1 MSKPQNVTED
11 LFNIIDLLN
20 EYILNAIIKVKKI
33 IQMSFVK
40 I

>member
-1 MSKPQNVTED
+1 MSKPQNVTKD
-11 LFNIIDLLN
+11 LFNNIDLLN

-33 IQMSFVK
+33 SQMSFVK

>member
-20 EYILNAIIKVKKI
+20 EYILNTIIKLKKI